1 MSASFNPIKEEVGG
15 KRAKSM
21 VWNTDTINR
30 AIKGLEQGKK
40 LIANPFY
47 ENNIKLLKGDLVF
60 VRSEEE
66 IEDWKKCRE
75 DILYFAEKY
84 CRLMTPEGIK
94 CITLRDYQKRYLTHL
109 TKSQLSI
116 YLSCRQSGKCNS
128 MLTHVSVK
136 FGDTV
141 SESISH
147 TLNEWKN
154 TSYYVESGDYYDVP
168 LFELYNLYEESHTWK
183 QKYNIYKLLYTSPS
197 HTLYEQLSHLNEN
210 CDKKILKSHIMDGV
224 KVKSDRGWSPVAY
237 IHETKPF
244 NIYKIT
250 TKSGLILECAD
261 EHLIYTPSGL
271 SVWAKDLVK
280 GDAIAIDKGVDEIES
295 VIKTDIIVNMCDI
308 TVLNNKESYYS
319 NHILSH
325 NTTTSAIYLLHYAIF
340 NVDKN
345 VLVLG
350 NKRKTA
356 VEILDKIGKIYLE
369 LPHHLKPGIYKW
381 NESEL
386 VFDNGCRIMAEAT
399 TINSG
404 IGFTFH
410 CVLCDEFAHVPK
422 NILDEF
428 YNNIF
433 PTITAGKAKFMI
445 TSTQKGYNLFYRLY
459 KAAEA
464 GDNDYKPF
472 KTDWYEVPE
481 WNPETRRWEARD
493 DEWKKRQVANY
504 GSEEAFNKQFGTDF
518 DVSAL
523 TLIDRSI
530 LSKKQREAEIFI
542 PQEMPGVINADYFRW
557 KPGYNPVTDLRKDHI
572 VITCDIAEGGGNDYT
587 VFNIFKL
594 AKCGVC
600 ECIGYFR
607 SNKVKMQD
615 CATTLQLLYVLLCNP
630 NATLISIE
638 YNTYGELFLNYMYRN
653 IDKDKILSAFDT
665 GCIVKYY
672 NDTGS
677 NFKLGIKITPGNKT
691 PYCLLFKDS
700 FESGKSIITNA
711 DFMSELSN
719 FCNDGKDHYRAS
731 FGHDD
736 IIMSAVQLEFVKDT
750 LQYKMMRDEY
760 DMLAWNNAPGLQ
772 DYFDSVTQ
780 GAYEI
785 YNNEYNNLYNE
796 YDNVNNDNLSR
807 LSRW

>member
-1 MSASFNPIKEEVGG
+1 MSVSFNPVKEEIGG
-15 KRAKSM
+15 KKAKS
-21 VWNTDTINR
+21 VIWNTKTINM

-47 ENNIKLLKGDLVF
+47 DNNIKLLKGDLVF
-60 VRSEEE
+60 LRSDDE
-66 IEDWKKCRE
+66 IEDWKRCRE
-75 DILYFAEKY
+75 DILYFAERY
-84 CRLMTPEGIK
+84 CKLMTPEGIK
-94 CITLRDYQKRYLTHL
+94 CISLREYQKRYLTHL
-109 TKSQLSI
+109 TQSQLSI

-136 FGDTV
+136 FGATV
-141 SESISH
+141 DKSI
-147 TLNEWKN
+147 TPILNEWKN
-154 TSYYVESGDYYDVP
+154 TTYYVENGDYYYIP
-168 LFELYNLYEESHTWK
+168 LFELYNLYEHSSQWQ

-197 HTLYEQLSHLNEN
+197 LELYDSLTHLNEYS
-210 CDKKILKSHIMDGV
+210 DEKILKSHILDGV
-224 KVKSDRGWSPVAY
+224 RVKCDKGWSPAAY

-244 NIYKIT
+244 TIYKIF
-250 TKSGLILECAD
+250 TKNGLTLDCAD

-271 SVWAKDLVK
+271 SMWAKDLRK
-280 GDAIAIDKGVDEIES
+280 GDIISTDRGEDEIER
-295 VIKTDIIVNMCDI
+295 VVKTNIDVNMCDI

-345 VLVLG
+345 TLVLG

-356 VEILDKIGKIYLE
+356 CEILDKISKIYLE
-369 LPHHLKPGIYKW
+369 LPYHLKPGIYKW

-464 GDNDYKPF
+464 GDNDYKAF

-481 WNPETRRWEARD
+481 WNPDTGQWDVRD

-530 LSKKQREAEIFI
+530 LSKKQRIAEIFT
-542 PQEMPGVINADYFRW
+542 PREMPGVINADSFRW
-557 KPGYNPVTDLRKDHI
+557 KPGYDPTTDLRKDHI
-572 VITCDIAEGGGNDYT
+572 IITCDIAEGGGNDYT
-587 VFNIFKL
+587 VFNIFRL
-594 AKCGVC
+594 QPHDVC
-600 ECIGYFR
+600 ECVGYFR
-607 SNKVKMQD
+607 SNKIKMTE
-615 CATTLQLLYVLLCNP
+615 CVITLQLLYILLCNH
-630 NATLISIE
+630 NATLISLE
-638 YNTYGELFLNYMYRN
+638 YNTYGELFLNYIYHNVDRGGAM
-653 IDKDKILSAFDT
+653 SAFDT
-665 GCIVKYY
+665 GCIVRYY
-672 NDTGS
+672 KDTG
-677 NFKLGIKITPGNKT
+677 NAFKLGIKITVGNKT
-691 PYCLLFKDS
+691 PYCLKFKES
-700 FESGKSIITNA
+700 FESDKIVNTSA
-711 DFMSELSN
+711 DFTNELTN
-719 FCNDGKDHYRAS
+719 FCNDGKEHYKAS

-736 IIMSAVQLEFVKDT
+736 IVMSTVQLEFVKDT

-760 DMLAWNNAPGLQ
+760 DTIIWGNAPGLEE
-772 DYFDSVTQ
+772 YFNSTTQ

-785 YNNEYNNLYNE
+785 YNNMYNYNTD
-796 YDNVNNDNLSR
+796 YNDNLSR
-807 LSRW
+807 LIRW